1 MDRFRGGGVFL
12 VLILLVLL
20 YAGYRYIG
28 GVSERATGDEFRNYG
43 QSAVVKLSP
52 PLAAYFREHQKVPVT
67 GDVDLP
73 PVPPAHG
80 VRAWTLGADGVV
92 TITTDARAG
101 RRQLQVKA
109 VPVVLP
115 YRQGVRYQLTADAG
129 TLAALSMEY
138 LKMDDPALKTS
149 DDIPKQLAENQI
161 RLKDPAGRNTTDQ
174 TVVRSHGLV
183 VAVPDDNS
191 RACGEECLQQVSCAS
206 ERPLVCGDAHR
217 LQATRAVYRGTDL
230 PRHADARA
238 ACQREFGRNSSV
250 AGVAN
255 VLGTRPLDW
264 GQSEA
269 AARAA
274 ARGSPGTAPQPK
286 PRVSELAP
294 GRQYWVD
301 SYRDQRD
308 LCWVPSP
315 AGVVER

>member
-1 MDRFRGGGVFL
+1 MDRFRSGGVFL

-206 ERPLVCGDAHR
+206 ERPLVCGDAYR

-238 ACQREFGRNSSV
+238 ACQREFGRNVSV

-269 AARAA
+269 AAR
-274 ARGSPGTAPQPK
+274 GSPGTAPRPK
-286 PRVSELAP
+286 PRVTELAP

-301 SYRDQRD
+301 SYHHPRD